1 MWVFTRYG
9 FFSIAC
15 GNKADGKLDAET
27 VMVRARLREH
37 LKALQERFAETEI
50 GKAEILNWSQ
60 RDYRY
65 RIVVPKTAWAA
76 ALTEMAMEQ
85 TWSNFKNEAGRFARI
100 KNMAYGYVD
109 ALHSVWEV
117 MYGLQGR
124 SVDGRDTFRAG

>member
-9 FFSIAC
+9 FYSIAC
-15 GNKADGKLDAET
+15 ANKADGKLDPDT

-65 RIVVPKTAWAA
+65 RIVVPKAVWAG
-76 ALTEMAMEQ
+76 ALTEMAVEQ

-100 KNMAYGYVD
+100 KHMAYGYVD

-124 SVDGRDTFRAG
+124 GANARDAFRSS

>member
-15 GNKADGKLDAET
+15 ASKADGKLDAET

-65 RIVVPKTAWAA
+65 RIVVPKAAWAA

-85 TWSNFKNEAGRFARI
+85 TWSNFKNEAGRFSRI
-100 KNMAYGYVD
+100 KNLAYGYVD

-124 SVDGRDTFRAG
+124 SADGRDTFRSS